1 MHHVQFM
8 GSDDL
13 YETEAELLAAYE
25 TRLQSGR
32 DPGTD
37 WYEQTRVLTEAYG
50 RLLGVTRKLNR
61 AADIQQAWLIEV
73 RNQLKARNEDLQRSS
88 SIDGLTGLLNRAALD
103 RVLREEV
110 DRSERLEIPAV
121 LILLD
126 IDWFKTIND
135 TRGHLA
141 GDEAL
146 KLFARVLKE
155 RIRTSDFA
163 GRWGGDEFLV
173 LLPLTRLTDG
183 LRVAQDILRGLRDA
197 SAGPDPLT
205 ASAGVAE
212 WTPGLGL
219 TRWLDLADR
228 GLYRAKEQGRN
239 RVATPTAVPAEGFGN

>member
-1 MHHVQFM
+1 M

-13 YETEAELLAAYE
+13 YETEADLLASYE
-25 TRLQSGR
+25 KRIRGGR
-32 DPGTD
+32 DSETD
-37 WYEQTRVLTEAYG
+37 WFEQTRVLTEAYG
-50 RLLGVTRKLNR
+50 RLLGQTRKLNR

-88 SIDGLTGLLNRAALD
+88 SLDGLTGLLNRASLD
-103 RVLREEV
+103 RVLREES

-121 LILLD
+121 LILID
-126 IDWFKTIND
+126 IDRFKTIND

-183 LRVAQDILRGLRDA
+183 LRVAQDILRGLGEA
-197 SAGPDPLT
+197 SRETEPLT

-212 WTPGLGL
+212 WVPGLGL

-228 GLYRAKEQGRN
+228 GLYRAKELGRN
-239 RVATPTAVPAEGFGN
+239 RVATATP